1 MPAGEDCRV
10 RLLDDY
16 HKQLPEFHVVM
27 VSDYG
32 NGGLGYIQGMID
44 AARDAGIP
52 VVVDPKGGDYSA
64 YHRADLLPPNRKEF
78 EQVAGRFR
86 NDSEL
91 EQKAKSMAVSMELGA
106 VAITRGQEGVSLV
119 RRSGEVS
126 HYRGR
131 AREVFDATG
140 AGDTVIATPGCVFA
154 VGGAPEDSLPLANV
168 AAGIVVGKLDA
179 ASATPEETLHELAI
193 ERV

>member
-64 YHRADLLPPNRKEF
+64 YYRADLLPPNRKEF

-91 EQKAKSMAVSMELGA
+91 EQQAKSMAVSMELGA

-154 VGGAPEDSLPLANV
+154 VGGAPEDSLHLANV